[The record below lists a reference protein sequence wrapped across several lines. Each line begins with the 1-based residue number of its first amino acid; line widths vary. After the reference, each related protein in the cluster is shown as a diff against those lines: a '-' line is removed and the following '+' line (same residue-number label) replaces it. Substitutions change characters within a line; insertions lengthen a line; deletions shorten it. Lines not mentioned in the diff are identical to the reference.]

1 MSCRTL
7 LFPLFVA
14 LASCAGRE
22 RPPAA
27 MVRAG
32 HAASELP
39 WIVDDAPRAF
49 AEAARAKKP
58 VFVDVW
64 ATWCHTCVAMR
75 SFVLNDPRVLA
86 RANDAIW
93 LALDADRPENAA
105 FFTEHPAPALPTF
118 FVFDGG
124 AARSQAGASL
134 PREMWIGGL
143 EAEDVL
149 SLVGGGRGGDP
160 RVAAQTK
167 LQLAGDFP
175 GCVKA
180 AVLPGTAGDESHDQW
195 GTLILRATALSCAG
209 ESATLA
215 AQRAH
220 LASETEMAILAALS
234 QPEEEVRAHV
244 DDLSSAYEALTEGTD
259 GAERLR
265 HARAW
270 CTFLEGRAAKATSA
284 GERAVFDPHRLL
296 AYLAVGTPERALPM
310 LEQSRKDFPDDFNP
324 PARLARALEGLGRT
338 DEALVA
344 VDEALVRVYGP
355 RTLRIYEIKANIL
368 RRRGDVGGEARV
380 LDAAVARAKEIPL
393 TPGAR
398 RTLDAMIQR
407 RASLPRL

>member
-1 MSCRTL
+1 MPRRAL
-7 LFPLFVA
+7 LFPLFFALSGCVA
-14 LASCAGRE
+14 RE
-22 RPPAA
+22 RPTAA
-27 MVRAG
+27 TVMAG
-32 HAASELP
+32 HAATELP
-39 WIVDDAPRAF
+39 WIVNDAPRAF

-86 RANDAIW
+86 HANDAIW
-93 LALDADRPENAA
+93 LALDADRPENEA
-105 FFTEHPAPALPTF
+105 FFAEHPAPALPTF
-118 FVFDGG
+118 FLFDAPGG
-124 AARSQAGASL
+124 EETARNSP
-134 PREMWIGGL
+134 PREVWIGGL

-167 LQLAGDFP
+167 MQLAGDFA

-180 AVLPGTAGDESHDQW
+180 AAVVSGTAGQSHDRW

-209 ESATLA
+209 ESPTLA
-215 AQRAH
+215 VEQAH
-220 LASETEMAILAALS
+220 LASETETSVLEALS

-270 CTFLEGRAAKATSA
+270 CTFLESRAAKATSA

-296 AYLAVGTPERALPM
+296 AYLAAGTPERALPM
-310 LEQSRKDFPDDFNP
+310 LEQSRKDFPEDFNP
-324 PARLARALEGLGRT
+324 PARLARALEALGRT

-344 VDEALVRVYGP
+344 IDEALARVYGP
-355 RTLRIYEIKANIL
+355 RTLRIYETKAKIL
-368 RRRGDVGGEARV
+368 RGRSDLGREARV

-393 TPGAR
+393 TPSAQ